1 MEDIQSKLPEEKAWW
16 DKRKQGIQSS
26 FMKELD
32 DEAAGSR
39 KGSVT
44 SASNS
49 RKGSVVSVAG
59 QKINSDE
66 DAVLVETPGS
76 AKKKGKK

>member
-1 MEDIQSKLPEEKAWW
+1 MEDIQSKLSEEKAWW

-32 DEAAGSR
+32 DEAAGSTKGSVTSATNSR

-44 SASNS
+44 S
-49 RKGSVVSVAG
+49 VAG
-59 QKINSDE
+59 QTE
-66 DAVLVETPGS
+66 DAVLVEAPGS
-76 AKKKGKK
+76 AKKKSNK

>member
-16 DKRKQGIQSS
+16 DKKKQGIQSQ

-32 DEAAGSR
+32 DEAVGSR

-49 RKGSVVSVAG
+49 RKGSVASILG
-59 QKINSDE
+59 Q
-66 DAVLVETPGS
+66 DAVLVDTPGS
-76 AKKKGKK
+76 AKKKSNK

>member
-1 MEDIQSKLPEEKAWW
+1 
-16 DKRKQGIQSS
+16 
-26 FMKELD
+26 MKELD

-76 AKKKGKK
+76 AKKGKK

>member
-1 MEDIQSKLPEEKAWW
+1 MDDIQSKLPEEKAWW

-44 SASNS
+44 SS
-49 RKGSVVSVAG
+49 AG
-59 QKINSDE
+59 QTE

-76 AKKKGKK
+76 AKKKSNK